1 MKIRTL
7 DSRLLSAAR
16 FVRQGAVFADIG
28 TDHAHLPIF
37 LLKQKKI
44 SRAVLSDINRGPL
57 DSARDNVIEAGLLP
71 LVDLRLTDGAR
82 ELSGLGITDVSI
94 CGMGGE
100 LIARI
105 IKDALWLFDADIRLI
120 LHPMTRVAHLRR
132 ALAALGFKIE
142 DESHSEADGK
152 NYVTICAHFDGC
164 VREIDD
170 IEAEIGE
177 EYIDNDNKSAQILYF
192 ERKRTAFSKVI
203 EEKRRAGIPAER
215 EAEILSAIEKRL
227 ALIRSR

>member
-120 LHPMTRVAHLRR
+120 LQPMTRVAHLRR

>member
-37 LLKQKKI
+37 LLKQKMI
-44 SRAVLSDINRGPL
+44 SFAVLSDINQGPL
-57 DSARDNVIEAGLLP
+57 DSARDNVIEAGLLS

-82 ELSGLGITDVSI
+82 ELSGLGITDVAI

-105 IKDALWLFDADIRLI
+105 IKDAPWLFDKSVRLI
-120 LHPMTRVAHLRR
+120 LQPMTKVAHLRR
-132 ALAALGFKIE
+132 ALASLGFRIDAE
-142 DESHSEADGK
+142 AHSEADGK
-152 NYVTICAHFDGC
+152 NYVTICASFNGE
-164 VREIDD
+164 VREITDA
-170 IEAEIGE
+170 EAEIGAE
-177 EYIDNDNKSAQILYF
+177 FAENDNKSAQISYF
-192 ERKRTAFSKVI
+192 ERKRTAFSRVI
-203 EEKRRAGIPAER
+203 DEKRRAGIPTER
-215 EAEILSAIEKRL
+215 EEEILSSIEKRL
-227 ALIRSR
+227 ALIRAI

>member
-105 IKDALWLFDADIRLI
+105 IKDARWLFDADIRLI
-120 LHPMTRVAHLRR
+120 LQPMTRVAHLRR

-203 EEKRRAGIPAER
+203 EEKRRAGRPAER
-215 EAEILSAIEKRL
+215 EAELLSAIEKRL

>member
-37 LLKQKKI
+37 LLKERII

-57 DSARDNVIEAGLLP
+57 ESARDNLSGAGLLSC
-71 LVDLRLTDGAR
+71 VDLRLTDGAR
-82 ELSGLGITDVSI
+82 ELSGLGITDAAI

-105 IKDALWLFDADIRLI
+105 IKDAPWLCDGDIRLI
-120 LHPMTRVAHLRR
+120 LQPMTRVAHLRR
-132 ALAALGFKIE
+132 ALASMGFKIE
-142 DESHSEADGK
+142 GETHSEADGK
-152 NYVTICAHFDGC
+152 NYVTICASYDGC
-164 VREIDD
+164 VREITD

-177 EYIDNDNKSAQILYF
+177 GFIDNDNKSAQISYF
-192 ERKRTAFSKVI
+192 ERKRTAFLKVI
-203 EEKRRAGIPAER
+203 DEKHRAGIEVER

-227 ALIRSR
+227 ALISGR

>member
-44 SRAVLSDINRGPL
+44 SRAILSDINRGPL
-57 DSARDNVIEAGLLP
+57 DSAKDNVIEAGLLP
-71 LVDLRLTDGAR
+71 LVELRLTDGAR
-82 ELSGLGITDVSI
+82 ELSGLGITDVAV

-105 IKDALWLFDADIRLI
+105 ISDALWLLDGSVRLI
-120 LHPMTRVAHLRR
+120 LQPMTKVAHLRR
-132 ALAALGFKIE
+132 ALASLGFMIDAE
-142 DESHSEADGK
+142 AHSEADGK
-152 NYVTICAHFDGC
+152 NYVTICAHFDGTE
-164 VREIDD
+164 REIDD
-170 IEAEIGE
+170 VEAEIGAE
-177 EYIDNDNKSAQILYF
+177 FIDNDNKSAQKAYF
-192 ERKRTAFSKVI
+192 ERKRTAFLKVI
-203 EEKRRAGIPAER
+203 EEKSHAGISAER
-215 EAEILSAIEKRL
+215 EREVLFAIEKRL
-227 ALIRSR
+227 AAICGR